1 MKKIVILLNI
11 MFLFCCVG
19 CKNKIEDVVREQ
31 YRLQKDSTQK
41 VVDLSKEL
49 NFEWDTLYVFGMGQS
64 AETMEKVVNAPI
76 PYAFDLTDVVIFKK
90 DGRITHY
97 EATPI
102 EDRGEDDVWFH
113 YEGDY
118 LVVPKDSA
126 RFFIRKNEL
135 GYYMLYHNSY

>member
-1 MKKIVILLNI
+1 MVYTSNKYNLEELKDLRINKDIINSIKGIKLDDMK
-11 MFLFCCVG
+11 
-19 CKNKIEDVVREQ
+19 
-31 YRLQKDSTQK
+31 
-41 VVDLSKEL
+41 
-49 NFEWDTLYVFGMGQS
+49 
-64 AETMEKVVNAPI
+64 KVVNAPI

-118 LVVPKDSA
+118 LVVPKESA